1 MTSLGS
7 TWLTQHLQVQVQRR
21 TDMATKREVLYNE
34 FIGEAATRFVYAM
47 THQAEGPEV
56 LILLYASVSRMRL
69 TSSRDVI
76 EAAEGVTRLV
86 METYAAP
93 NLTAQQMH
101 DNSRDEKLDPLAR
114 FGEACRAELA
124 VLRV

>member
-1 MTSLGS
+1 
-7 TWLTQHLQVQVQRR
+7 
-21 TDMATKREVLYNE
+21 
-34 FIGEAATRFVYAM
+34 
-47 THQAEGPEV
+47 
-56 LILLYASVSRMRL
+56 MRL